1 VSTIKPFEIDP
12 DELISRLAGP
22 LAPADRY
29 AWADDRHFALGLR
42 K

>member
-1 VSTIKPFEIDP
+1 VSINPYEIDP
-12 DELISRLAGP
+12 DAIISTLAGP

-29 AWADDRHFALGLR
+29 AWADDHHFALGLR